1 VALKITKL
9 GRSDLDALEP
19 SYAFAATRITI
30 TIQAFHRFF
39 YKSGPL
45 TGVRRHIARL
55 PRALQA
61 CTLHPASSPSRYLAA
76 PAIGMSNQL
85 LFRGRKYFG
94 WADVW

>member
-9 GRSDLDALEP
+9 GRSDLDALKP

-61 CTLHPASSPSRYLAA
+61 CTLSS
-76 PAIGMSNQL
+76 GQL
-85 LFRGRKYFG
+85 TISLSSCTRHWDEQSIAFS
-94 WADVW
+94 WP

>member
-1 VALKITKL
+1 
-9 GRSDLDALEP
+9 LDALKP

-61 CTLHPASSPSRYLAA
+61 CTLSS
-76 PAIGMSNQL
+76 GQL
-85 LFRGRKYFG
+85 TISLSSCTRHWDEQSIAFS
-94 WADVW
+94 WP

>member
-9 GRSDLDALEP
+9 GRSDLDALKP

-30 TIQAFHRFF
+30 QALHRFF

-45 TGVRRHIARL
+45 TGVRRQIARL

-61 CTLHPASSPSRYLAA
+61 CTLHPASSPCRYLAA
-76 PAIGMSNQL
+76 PAIGMSSQL

-94 WADVW
+94 